1 MKVMI
6 GIPCMEEV
14 KTDFMQS
21 MLGLQ
26 RGEVAFA
33 ITKSSLVYDARNKIA
48 EMALNHNY
56 DVIVW
61 FDSDMIFESDTLLK
75 FLKRYEE
82 GYDYVSGLCF
92 ARRYPTTPC
101 VYSHIGYKANDEG
114 ITQVEL
120 GGFDEYPDEMFEIKA
135 SGFAAVMTST
145 KMIRDIAIKHGPPFY
160 PRYGFGEDLT
170 FCYMAGQEGYKMY
183 CDPSI
188 KLGHVGS
195 IVFNE
200 ESFKSQKEKTH
211 EV

>member
-26 RGEVAFA
+26 RGEVTFA

-48 EMALNHNY
+48 EMALNHDF

-61 FDSDMIFESDTLLK
+61 FDSDMVFEPDTLDK
-75 FLKRYEE
+75 FLKLYEE
-82 GYDYVSGLCF
+82 GYDYVSGLAF
-92 ARRYPTTPC
+92 TRRYPTTPT
-101 VYSHIGYKANDEG
+101 VYSHVGYKSDSEG
-114 ITQVEL
+114 IIEVEL
-120 GGFDEYPDEMFEIKA
+120 EAFKEYPEEIFEIKA

-160 PRYGFGEDLT
+160 PRYGLGEDLT
-170 FCYMAGQEGYKMY
+170 FCYLAGQEGYKMY

-200 ESFKSQKEKTH
+200 DSFKSQGKVNH
-211 EV
+211 E